1 VPAGDVTIVP
11 FPEYQQ
17 STAPGGQYIPAAE
30 GGDRPATYLYR
41 TYPPVRRAALE
52 ATIFH
57 ETWPGHHLQN
67 AIIGEQK
74 ERHPIARLV
83 WVAGFGEGWAT
94 YTERLADEMG
104 LYSTPRTRLGVH
116 LSLAALMVADLG
128 IQTRGWTVEQAQRYV
143 RLQLPNL
150 PEERITSVVSLL
162 ASIPGYVASYTVGAA
177 EIGRIR
183 AEAERALGR
192 RFDIRAFHQAVL
204 EDGTIPLPMLAE
216 KIDRWVKDR
225 R

>member
-1 VPAGDVTIVP
+1 
-11 FPEYQQ
+11 
-17 STAPGGQYIPAAE
+17 
-30 GGDRPATYLYR
+30 
-41 TYPPVRRAALE
+41 
-52 ATIFH
+52 
-57 ETWPGHHLQN
+57 
-67 AIIGEQK
+67 
-74 ERHPIARLV
+74 
-83 WVAGFGEGWAT
+83 
-94 YTERLADEMG
+94 
-104 LYSTPRTRLGVH
+104 
-116 LSLAALMVADLG
+116 MVADLG